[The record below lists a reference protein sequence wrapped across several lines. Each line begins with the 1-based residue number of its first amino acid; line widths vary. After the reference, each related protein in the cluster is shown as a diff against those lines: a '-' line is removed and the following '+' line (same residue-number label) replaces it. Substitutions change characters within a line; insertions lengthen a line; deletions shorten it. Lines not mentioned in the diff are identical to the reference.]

1 MEAGAC
7 TAVPL
12 ALPLLCC
19 CLVLCAALTCSSD
32 VPHLRAGAWEFGHAR
47 RTGPFP
53 PCRLVA
59 WTSPRF
65 AWSVEVRAGELDLCF
80 APRRPPLVCAQQQG
94 VRPPLHTQ
102 GVDIA
107 SALHHASPPIYIYIY
122 IYIIHPSAYQ
132 KCLPNILMKR
142 LRAEQNSVE
151 FCFLFFLCFLE
162 I

>member
-1 MEAGAC
+1 MEVGAC

-32 VPHLRAGAWEFGHAR
+32 VPRLRAGAWEFGHAR

-65 AWSVEVRAGELDLCF
+65 AWSVEVRAGNWTF
-80 APRRPPLVCAQQQG
+80 ASPPRRPPLVCAQQQG

-122 IYIIHPSAYQ
+122 NTSVGLPKMLTKHPNETPPGRT
-132 KCLPNILMKR
+132 KLCRIL
-142 LRAEQNSVE
+142 
-151 FCFLFFLCFLE
+151 FFLFFVFF
-162 I
+162 